1 MLMAVLGWIIFGL
14 IAGAIARLLY
24 PGPNPMGWAGTMLL
38 GICGS
43 LLGGGAAYL
52 LKLGTTPYQPAGYIF
67 SIIGAI
73 VLLAMGFFAS
83 PARRTS
89 V

>member
-1 MLMAVLGWIIFGL
+1 MVVSIIGWILFGL

-24 PGPNPMGWAGTMLL
+24 PGPQPMGWVGTMLL

-43 LLGGGAAYL
+43 LLGGGIAYL
-52 LKLGTTPYQPAGYIF
+52 LKLGTSPYEPAGWIF

-73 VLLAMGFFAS
+73 ILLALGFFAA
-83 PARRTS
+83 PARR
-89 V
+89 VAP